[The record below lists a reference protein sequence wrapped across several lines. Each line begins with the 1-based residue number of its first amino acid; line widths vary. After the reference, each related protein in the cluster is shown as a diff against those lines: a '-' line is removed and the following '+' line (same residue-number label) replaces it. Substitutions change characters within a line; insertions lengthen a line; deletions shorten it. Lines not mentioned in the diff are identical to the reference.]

1 MTEETPEE
9 LIRKRVIL
17 MEMDLLN
24 ESEAPE

>member
-24 ESEAPE
+24 EKEAPE

>member
-17 MEMDLLN
+17 MEMDLLD
-24 ESEAPE
+24 EGKAPE

>member
-1 MTEETPEE
+1 MSEETPDE

-24 ESEAPE
+24 EKEAPE

>member
-17 MEMDLLN
+17 MEMDLLD
-24 ESEAPE
+24 EGQAPE

>member
-1 MTEETPEE
+1 MTEETPDE

-24 ESEAPE
+24 EEAAPE